1 MFDEVLV
8 TVDQA
13 KAEVVDTARMANLDL
28 EERKHLQEW
37 ILAHPQVLGA
47 NVEVIASEYAD
58 WQDHLGE
65 RVADRLD
72 ILGIDGDGRL
82 VVAELKRDEAPHT
95 IHMQAINYA
104 AMVSRL
110 SVEDVAEMYVAR
122 QQRINSPVELGK
134 ALDWLQTLKL
144 VTAETLKQPRI
155 VLVATHFPAVVTSS
169 VVWLNEQGVDISLVR
184 FRPYQLPAGQIVVAF
199 SQLFPVPDVEE
210 FTIGRR
216 TGVLAASTETEPGPP
231 WDKAALTRLAARG
244 NLGTLTVMDLCAQPE
259 ADDVRVVDVMEQA
272 GLSNAQVRGHL
283 AGLTMLLRNKKNG
296 FTQNAWPFQVSWSPA
311 GVSSYRMNQDVAALW
326 RAVRDSEDETTVSTD
341 GAGAPV
347 PTDVDTGSPATA
359 QGELVDHNTVG
370 D

>member
-8 TVDQA
+8 RVDEA
-13 KAEVVDTARMANLDL
+13 KAEVVNTARMADLNL

-47 NVEVIASEYAD
+47 NVEVIASEYSD
-58 WQDHLGE
+58 WQSYFGE
-65 RVADRLD
+65 RVADRFD
-72 ILGIDGDGRL
+72 VLGIDGDGRL

-122 QQRINSPVELGK
+122 RQRIKSPVELEE
-134 ALDWLQTLKL
+134 ALDWLQTRKL
-144 VTAETLKQPRI
+144 VTAETLKKPRI

-169 VVWLNEQGVDISLVR
+169 VVWLNERGVDIALVR
-184 FRPYQLPAGQIVVAF
+184 FRPYQLPSEQIVVAF

-216 TGVLAASTETEPGPP
+216 TGVSAAPTETEPGPP
-231 WDKAALTRLAARG
+231 WDEASLTRLAARA

-259 ADDVRVVDVMEQA
+259 AGEVLVVDVMEQA
-272 GLSNAQVRGHL
+272 GITNGQVKGHL
-283 AGLTMLLRNKKNG
+283 AGLTMLLKNKKNG
-296 FTQNAWPFQVSWSPA
+296 FEQNWWPFHASWLPNGFATYHMDGDIAAMWLAIRAANVGAETQDSGQNESPNPIPA
-311 GVSSYRMNQDVAALW
+311 GP
-326 RAVRDSEDETTVSTD
+326 AVPW
-341 GAGAPV
+341 AG
-347 PTDVDTGSPATA
+347 
-359 QGELVDHNTVG
+359 EE
-370 D
+370 